1 MNLKLVYLQEER
13 VYEVATLRKCIEAQL
28 QSESNRNVEN
38 DPKPADSVGT
48 DFDVSKL
55 DKGFFMRMKEAMDRL
70 PREDRETSVVE
81 TGTNDSGPTFK
92 FKFIGLYDYVD
103 RPDGRDAGT
112 DTNLTCFFLPKFI
125 AMPEFEKWPVDPSEI
140 RDTVLQAIDRRNRE
154 LSKSDDQTEE
164 TEERRESLL
173 ERAVRVLRDY
183 LENGVYTV
191 QRRDLEHNG
200 QGEIDWETTID
211 QYQPVFLKKDGKPRP
226 VYMDYAT
233 ELAWSDEDH
242 YITRLHQCLVTTWGR
257 KLEELGLSSVL
268 RVNVPLLSEEELD
281 WFGEPDYQ
289 IAQIDK
295 ELRLQFVTKSR
306 HTLSL
311 MKDLIRATAE
321 NKAANLQSL
330 SFGMNGAAQLWET
343 ACAVV
348 LGSELGKNINDCG
361 LKWPKGGTFRDYMP
375 RPIWRRS
382 GSDKGIEGDEKN
394 APDDS
399 IKSGWRL
406 DFIRTYPPN
415 RRTNDPVTKLV
426 ILDAKYYN
434 VQWIGNPIAGQTGKP
449 SDAKIIGQPG
459 IGDIA
464 KQIFYQMAFQNLAAE
479 NKKADGT
486 PLAFVNAFL
495 FPEDDKKLKDE
506 EGNFQIKA
514 SERVHLGW
522 GKQLDRDEMCAS
534 AFKAVNLFAV
544 RLPGIELLRR
554 YANGK
559 SGDDWFKE
567 IVQSQPTPHKDP
579 TP

>member
-28 QSESNRNVEN
+28 QSESNRNVDN

-103 RPDGRDAGT
+103 RPDGGDAGT
-112 DTNLTCFFLPKFI
+112 DTNLTFFFMPKFV
-125 AMPEFEKWPVDPSEI
+125 AMPEFENEKTDWIVPRDTI
-140 RDTVLQAIDRRNRE
+140 RDTVLQTINQRNRG
-154 LSKSDDQTEE
+154 LSKSDDQIEE

-173 ERAVRVLRDY
+173 ERAVRLLRDY
-183 LENGVYTV
+183 LENGIYTV
-191 QRRDLEHNG
+191 QRRELEHNG

-211 QYQPVFLKKDGKPRP
+211 QYQPVFLKKGGKARP
-226 VYMDYAT
+226 FYMDYAT
-233 ELAWSDEDH
+233 ELAWSDEEH

-268 RVNVPLLSEEELD
+268 RVNVPPLSEEELD

-343 ACAVV
+343 AIKDVFGDQMENTSGK
-348 LGSELGKNINDCG
+348 LGLSCPNTEKKNKA
-361 LKWPKGGTFRDYMP
+361 LKEFIEPPKWTKHNQQGGAEQKEEEDGA
-375 RPIWRRS
+375 S
-382 GSDKGIEGDEKN
+382 GS
-394 APDDS
+394 
-399 IKSGWRL
+399 RL
-406 DFIRTYPPN
+406 RPDFIAVDTSPSEKR
-415 RRTNDPVTKLV
+415 LV
-426 ILDAKYYN
+426 ILDAKYYLPQFGDDGKTISHCPGVGDIDKQFLYQLSFAELCEENKLQVLNAFVFPN
-434 VQWIGNPIAGQTGKP
+434 VPNEGQTSKEQT
-449 SDAKIIGQPG
+449 A
-459 IGDIA
+459 
-464 KQIFYQMAFQNLAAE
+464 
-479 NKKADGT
+479 NK
-486 PLAFVNAFL
+486 FVNKFATINVPL
-495 FPEDDKKLKDE
+495 FGWIHDKLPEEYRKCLSE
-506 EGNFQIKA
+506 EILALQVDGIA
-514 SERVHLGW
+514 L
-522 GKQLDRDEMCAS
+522 
-534 AFKAVNLFAV
+534 FKA
-544 RLPGIELLRR
+544 
-554 YANGK
+554 YAEGR
-559 SGDDWFKE
+559 
-567 IVQSQPTPHKDP
+567 PLDP
-579 TP
+579 TQSRLKPILEVAPTEPSAGGVA

>member
-295 ELRLQFVTKSR
+295 ELRIQFVTKSR

-311 MKDLIRATAE
+311 MKDLIREMAE
-321 NKAANLQSL
+321 NKAANRQSL
-330 SFGMNGAAQLWET
+330 SFGMNGAAQLWEEAIKDVFGDQMEKKPIQFPLNCKT
-343 ACAVV
+343 K
-348 LGSELGKNINDCG
+348 GNTK
-361 LKWPKGGTFRDYMP
+361 LKDFIEPPKWTEAGVQYDEDDDP
-375 RPIWRRS
+375 AS
-382 GSDKGIEGDEKN
+382 GS
-394 APDDS
+394 
-399 IKSGWRL
+399 RL
-406 DFIRTYPPN
+406 RPDFIAIDKNSKR
-415 RRTNDPVTKLV
+415 LV
-426 ILDAKYYN
+426 ILDAKYYLPKFDSLKEKK
-434 VQWIGNPIAGQTGKP
+434 VVR
-449 SDAKIIGQPG
+449 DCPG
-459 IGDIA
+459 VGDID
-464 KQIFYQMAFQNLAAE
+464 KQFLYQLSFSELCRDNNLQVL
-479 NKKADGT
+479 N
-486 PLAFVNAFL
+486 AFVFPGDSAGSTERDLKACKFATVTEEL
-495 FPEDDKKLKDE
+495 FSW
-506 EGNFQIKA
+506 I
-514 SERVHLGW
+514 
-522 GKQLDRDEMCAS
+522 LD
-534 AFKAVNLFAV
+534 NLCLDNLCKV
-544 RLPGIELLRR
+544 PTNYL
-554 YANGK
+554 
-559 SGDDWFKE
+559 SKE
-567 IVQSQPTPHKDP
+567 IVAFKVDGMALFKAYAEGRTYPLELFLKAQ
-579 TP
+579 